1 MTDDG
6 NNRHGGNDFDSLA
19 TDLARH
25 LLATDDYETAMRELW
40 RYQKTLKRALV
51 KSGLREARAA
61 DICGE
66 LKGRVLE
73 ALNRMRQPA
82 H

>member
-6 NNRHGGNDFDSLA
+6 KNRHVVDDFDSLA
-19 TDLARH
+19 TELACH
-25 LLATDDYETAMRELW
+25 LFATDDDETAMRELW
-40 RYQKTLKRALV
+40 RYQETLQRALV

-66 LKGRVLE
+66 LKARVLE

>member
-1 MTDDG
+1 MIDDG
-6 NNRHGGNDFDSLA
+6 HKRRGVNDFDSFA
-19 TDLARH
+19 TELARH

-40 RYQKTLKRALV
+40 SYQETLQRALV

-61 DICGE
+61 DICGD
-66 LKGRVLE
+66 LKARVLE